1 MGKFRML
8 FSVLGMKFKS
18 IAGILQINL
27 SLSYTNMTHTDTISR
42 SLWKLL
48 SMTRNQEMG
57 KRKLRGPWKL
67 DSWS

>member
-8 FSVLGMKFKS
+8 FSVLEMEFKS

-42 SLWKLL
+42 SPWELL
-48 SMTRNQEMG
+48 SMTRYQFPDKEMG
-57 KRKLRGPWKL
+57 KRKLRGPRR
-67 DSWS
+67 